1 MSETTFLVRLADR
14 IDALNDRVGRYASWL
29 AIPVVG
35 LLFLQVPLREIV
47 KAGQETAN
55 DFGQLAHAALFMI
68 GCAYAMRWDGHVR
81 VDILYQRMGNR
92 ARAWVDLLGTSLFT
106 LPFITIVGWYSVP
119 IVAESWKDIEEFPV
133 DYTPGYF
140 LMKSLLLV
148 FVGLI
153 GLQAIANIARAVRT
167 LLAQPRQPRP

>member
-1 MSETTFLVRLADR
+1 MGDEAFLLRLADR
-14 IDALNDRVGRYASWL
+14 IDALNDWVGRYASWL

-81 VDILYQRMGNR
+81 VDLLYQRMGTR

-106 LPFITIVGWYSVP
+106 LPFLAIVGWYSIP
-119 IVAESWKDIEEFPV
+119 IVAQSWKDIEEFPV

-148 FVGLI
+148 FVGLV

-167 LLAQPRQPRP
+167 LHAQPPQPRP